1 MAAQA
6 LLLTLWALLMGQ
18 LAHAQESAP
27 EISPNEA
34 DLLYIEALKSIAEGR
49 KGDAN
54 ITLNRLIAQAPYH
67 AGAYM
72 ELAMIQ
78 CQIGNEAEADAFFK
92 AIEQRF
98 PPEPAI
104 AEIIALQRSLGCKQ
118 FKRQSHTNIS
128 LGRGYDQNV
137 NQGASNPIFS
147 IPRGT
152 GQIELQLSP
161 EFLPRPDH
169 FTTLNADY
177 SLELTS
183 NGGLGFVQLFA
194 RSNDHL
200 NRYNNTALFIGFEQN
215 WRLGSWTGKNTA
227 LTGWVGLGGELY
239 QRQSQLQMRISPPL
253 RLSERWQV
261 GFSANLSH
269 TQYLTLS
276 NFNANNLELRAHL
289 GWQAG
294 QSTLQA
300 STGYLIDRGSAAR
313 PGGERKG
320 WLSSLQWRSPI
331 KGNLLGDI
339 AWTHQ
344 TWFGQTDY
352 LPGLIDRR
360 RDQETNILRA
370 GLQYPLGARQ
380 SVQLEWRQ
388 TWNRE
393 NISIYQYQNRQLQLN
408 WLWQY

>member
-1 MAAQA
+1 MAS
-6 LLLTLWALLMGQ
+6 LILWALVFSNF
-18 LAHAQESAP
+18 AHSQEKALEAP
-27 EISPNEA
+27 PTEE
-34 DLLYIEALKSIAEGR
+34 DVLYIEALKSIAEGR
-49 KGDAN
+49 KGDAS
-54 ITLNRLIAQAPYH
+54 ITLKRLIAKAPYH
-67 AGAYM
+67 AGAFM
-72 ELAMIQ
+72 ELALIQ
-78 CQIGNEAEADAFFK
+78 CQIGNEAEAESFFK
-92 AIEQRF
+92 TIEQGF

-104 AEIIALQRSLGCKQ
+104 AEIIAHQRALGCKQ
-118 FKRQSHTNIS
+118 FKRQSHANFS

-194 RSNDHL
+194 RANDHL
-200 NRYNNTALFIGFEQN
+200 NRYNNTALFIGFEQS
-215 WRLGSWTGKNTA
+215 WRLGTWAGKNTV

-239 QRQSQLQMRISPPL
+239 QRQSQLQMRINPPL
-253 RLSERWQV
+253 RLSERWQA

-276 NFNANNLELRAHL
+276 NFNANILELRAHL

-294 QSTLQA
+294 QSALQA

-320 WLSSLQWRSPI
+320 WLSSVQLRSAI

-344 TWFGQTDY
+344 TWLGQTDY

-370 GLQYPLGARQ
+370 GLQYPLGAKQ
-380 SVQLEWRQ
+380 SLQLEWRQ